1 MKIFTTNSL
10 KILACI
16 CMVIDHIGFFLFP
29 NLIFLRVIGRIAF
42 PIFAYL
48 IAKGCIYTRNKLKR
62 FLSILILGL
71 ICEPL
76 LILLGSPG
84 NILLTFSLSILLI
97 YLYMSIIK
105 SYKDRN
111 MTIFVKLILF
121 FALLIGVYYIDYFY
135 PLDYRFMGI
144 ITPLIIIVFSLEIYD
159 VKNKQLMV
167 YRRYFDILSLFLSL
181 TLVIYSMN
189 YILQVAS
196 YLSLGVIFLYN
207 HQKGKYNLKYLFYG
221 FYPLHLLVIYIFTLI

>member
-105 SYKDRN
+105 SYKDRS

-121 FALLIGVYYIDYFY
+121 FALLIGVYYIDYLY

-159 VKNKQLMV
+159 VKNKRLMV